1 MLPLIPW
8 LCMTI
13 GSAVGWKLGSLGG
26 TFTGA
31 VLAIVGTGLGFYYG
45 RKLKNAVTP

>member
-13 GSAVGWKLGSLGG
+13 GCAVGWKLGSQVG

-31 VLAIVGTGLGFYYG
+31 VLAIVGTSLGFYYG
-45 RKLKNAVTP
+45 RKLRDAVTP